1 MPCSDSCRITLSS
14 GRSCWFTHFI
24 AARNAASAS
33 GSSRRPAAAAD
44 DIVAGGRVADR
55 QFYFDTSLSACG
67 FAALNARLVSRASRR
82 AFP

>member
-1 MPCSDSCRITLSS
+1 MDSCPVTLLL
-14 GRSCWFTHFI
+14 GKSCWFTHFI
-24 AARNAASAS
+24 ASRNAASAS

-44 DIVAGGRVADR
+44 DIVAGGRVAGR
-55 QFYFDTSLSACG
+55 QCYFNPSRAACG